1 MRTINVLETIG
12 YPTEKL
18 QFKPVAFHE
27 SREIYIAARKNKVSS
42 QYLQSLAEHR
52 DIELLQEER
61 KERQNYQN
69 RYIFALKN
77 LSEVM
82 PDSIEY
88 AVVKSAHGFLADSKD
103 IDILLFGDEVEVAK
117 TQFIDAGYDF
127 RGDSP
132 SSFDV
137 LDPETGIQIDVQDGF
152 TLQSVTYFD
161 KSYVQPRV
169 EFREYRSVEL
179 PIIARPDDLALIVI
193 HSITEQL
200 FILKEYYAAVCMLET
215 FSEAEFRQFIE
226 TVQENRLEAAC
237 RSFFS
242 IVDELSKQVFDQQPR
257 YVDRILDRY
266 GSSELERQA
275 LYESEFTTPHRY
287 SVWTGL
293 RTVTSKL
300 RHRLFV
306 RSALSQIPR
315 MADPR
320 ISYHILSSLLTRRK
334 REHYVHDMNN
344 LEKTDKPCSK

>member
-12 YPTEKL
+12 YPTDEL
-18 QFKPVAFHE
+18 RFEPISFHE
-27 SREIYIAARKNKVSS
+27 SRENYIVARKNKVSS
-42 QYLQSLAEHR
+42 QYLQSLDEHR
-52 DIELLQEER
+52 DLESLQEEWE
-61 KERQNYQN
+61 ERQDYQH
-69 RYIFALKN
+69 RYISALEN
-77 LSEVM
+77 LSSVM

-88 AVVKSAHGFLADSKD
+88 ALVKSAHGFLADSKD
-103 IDILLFGDEVEVAK
+103 IDILLFGDELEFAK

-137 LDPETGIQIDVQDGF
+137 LDPETGIQLDVQDRF

-161 KSYVQPRV
+161 KSYVRPRV
-169 EFREYRSVEL
+169 VFREYRSVEL

-215 FSEAEFRQFIE
+215 FSEAEFHQFIK

-237 RSFFS
+237 CAFFS
-242 IVDELSKQVFDQQPR
+242 IVDELSKQVFGQQPR

-275 LYESEFTTPHRY
+275 LHESEFTTPHRY

-293 RTVTSKL
+293 RSVSSKF
-300 RHRLFV
+300 RHRLFI

-334 REHYVHDMNN
+334 REHYVHDMSG
-344 LEKTDKPCSK
+344 LEKN